1 MWHDRLRASQDTE
14 RGDRFFDNVPGV
26 YVFSDDKKEKA
37 WGYSPGVPLGQ
48 IGAWWSLR
56 WEVFVHRTMKIVKQ
70 GTGQWIQPEGSVRL
84 AALWV
89 CCRTHENMENVTE
102 IQERGSPNGKL
113 TQRSCGRRSSRDQ
126 TWKVREHQR
135 RGSTWAEARATSALG
150 VGRGGTLVV
159 LPVEV
164 KQVRTR
170 SATRRFRRK

>member
-1 MWHDRLRASQDTE
+1 MSFRTTRRRRHGATR
-14 RGDRFFDNVPGV
+14 PV
-26 YVFSDDKKEKA
+26 YLLVRS
-37 WGYSPGVPLGQ
+37 
-48 IGAWWSLR
+48 GAWWSLR
-56 WEVFVHRTMKIVKQ
+56 WEVFVHRTMKIVKK